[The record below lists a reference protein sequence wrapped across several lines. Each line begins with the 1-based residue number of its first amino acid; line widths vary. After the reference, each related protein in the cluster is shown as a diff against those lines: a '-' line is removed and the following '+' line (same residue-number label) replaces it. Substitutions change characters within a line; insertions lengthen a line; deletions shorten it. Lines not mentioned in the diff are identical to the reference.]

1 MQWILVFVLKASR
14 SVLLCSTFY
23 LSHPQCHLCVESE
36 KAAKRKALAARP
48 LAIGDKVRVKKSVV
62 TPRHGWGSYTHAS
75 VVVITQIHDS
85 SGGYASVNPV
95 STNGSNAGVSG
106 FAIALDELE
115 RVPEDDSD
123 DDDDISAAK
132 AGKGSKAGKAAKA
145 GKAGKDKRG
154 ASGKKEAVQSK
165 PKLPSSSASSAR
177 MPPAELQTD
186 FAHFCARL
194 LVARVSAGR
203 SRGRDFERAMFDLL
217 KINARAQYVF

>member
-1 MQWILVFVLKASR
+1 M
-14 SVLLCSTFY
+14 
-23 LSHPQCHLCVESE
+23 SHPQCHLCVESE

-48 LAIGDKVRVKKSVV
+48 LVIGDKVRVKKSVV
-62 TPRHGWGSYTHAS
+62 TPRHGWGSYSHAS
-75 VVVITQIHDS
+75 VVIINEIRQE
-85 SGGYASVNPV
+85 SGGYANVRPATSGAGGG
-95 STNGSNAGVSG
+95 GS

-123 DDDDISAAK
+123 DDDDISAT
-132 AGKGSKAGKAAKA
+132 AGKVSKAGKAAKA

-165 PKLPSSSASSAR
+165 PKLPSLSASSAP

-203 SRGRDFERAMFDLL
+203 SRGRDFERAMFHLL
-217 KINARAQYVF
+217 KINARAQYVL

>member
-1 MQWILVFVLKASR
+1 MHHKVCFFICFILH
-14 SVLLCSTFY
+14 LC
-23 LSHPQCHLCVESE
+23 HPQCHLCVESE

-48 LAIGDKVRVKKSVV
+48 LAVGDKVRVKKSVV

-75 VVVITQIHDS
+75 VAIITQIHDS
-85 SGGYASVNPV
+85 SGGYATVNQIP
-95 STNGSNAGVSG
+95 TTGYHAGGGG

-123 DDDDISAAK
+123 DDADMGTAK
-132 AGKGSKAGKAAKA
+132 GKGSKAGKAVKA

-154 ASGKKEAVQSK
+154 TAGKKEAVPSK
-165 PKLPSSSASSAR
+165 PKPVDFSSASSAT

-203 SRGRDFERAMFDLL
+203 SRGRDYERAVFDLL
-217 KINARAQYVF
+217 KINARAQYVLFLVCRMVL